1 MTRSLAADGLDLL
14 AQDCRDAASWRER
27 IERDRRT
34 ARVVQTADERHTTEL
49 LMARSVAAGAE
60 AFVLT
65 GSTVRQR
72 RTATSDLDLHVVG
85 RRPSLA
91 GVEVDV
97 DVYATTSD
105 VLLARLRRG
114 DDYVQWTLR
123 FGCVLFDTGVL
134 RTAAEELVASARWP
148 SPERKLDQARR
159 MLVLAEHV
167 VASGDVEAAAEE
179 VKRVLTAVA
188 RWRLLAIGAFPLAR
202 AELPGQLR
210 AVGEP
215 EIAAALVH
223 CLHDAASA
231 DELRALVA
239 LAGDAVTRTASARAA

>member
-34 ARVVQTADERHTTEL
+34 ARVVQTADERHTTQL
-49 LMARSVAAGAE
+49 LLARSVAAGAE
-60 AFVLT
+60 AVALT
-65 GSTVRQR
+65 GSTVRRR

-105 VLLARLRRG
+105 VLLARLRGG

-134 RTAAEELVASARWP
+134 RAAAQELVVSARWP
-148 SPERKLDQARR
+148 SPERKLEQARR
-159 MLVLAEHV
+159 MLVLAERV

-188 RWRLLAIGAFPLAR
+188 RWRLLSAGAFPLSR

-210 AVGEP
+210 VVGEP
-215 EIAAALVH
+215 DVAAALERCVG
-223 CLHDAASA
+223 DAADA
-231 DELRALVA
+231 GELCTYLA
-239 LAGDAVTRTASARAA
+239 LATEAIASVAPARAA